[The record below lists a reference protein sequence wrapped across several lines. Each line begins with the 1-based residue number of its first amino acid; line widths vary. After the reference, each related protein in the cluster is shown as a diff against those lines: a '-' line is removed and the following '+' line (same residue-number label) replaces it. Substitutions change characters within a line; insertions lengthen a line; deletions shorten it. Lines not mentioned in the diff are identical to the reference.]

1 MNNQNDK
8 SKRPSFPADVGLDD
22 ESAGATR
29 RDLFKA
35 SAIVAGAAAAG
46 VISGVTSA
54 TAETTANGATY
65 KVVDFRCRPPLK
77 PYRKA
82 MSSRRWG

>member
-1 MNNQNDK
+1 MNNQNAN
-8 SKRPSFPADVGLDD
+8 PSADAEPDGKN
-22 ESAGATR
+22 ARATR

-35 SAIVAGAAAAG
+35 SAVVAGAAAG

-54 TAETTANGATY
+54 IAETTANGATY

-77 PYRKA
+77 PYGGLFNLRLNFIA
-82 MSSRRWG
+82 AI